1 MNIFCFT
8 NKGANSKIN
17 TDTILFNS
25 EAISGNPLI
34 INEQNNYSHFIN
46 SIEGSAL
53 GLIADGLGDN
63 FASKLAVETYNENFL
78 DLIETVGEQEI
89 INWIMHNFIKLEVN
103 AARESADDKIKAM
116 SGASI
121 AGILYHKF
129 AGVFIFHAGDSKIFA
144 VDKDKAMQ
152 ITKDHINVYG
162 LENCACAGG
171 GHYISIEGA
180 RRNKNHNYFIATNS
194 MCELLS
200 KKYNSVEEGVFDIMK
215 IDNIEN
221 SINELK
227 KLSENYEDNTTALGL
242 INLFYVNDKY

>member
-25 EAISGNPLI
+25 EAISGNPII

-121 AGILYHKF
+121 AGQLF
-129 AGVFIFHAGDSKIFA
+129 SARGDLLQRR
-144 VDKDKAMQ
+144 DLHR
-152 ITKDHINVYG
+152 T
-162 LENCACAGG
+162 
-171 GHYISIEGA
+171 A
-180 RRNKNHNYFIATNS
+180 R
-194 MCELLS
+194 
-200 KKYNSVEEGVFDIMK
+200 
-215 IDNIEN
+215 
-221 SINELK
+221 
-227 KLSENYEDNTTALGL
+227 
-242 INLFYVNDKY
+242 